1 MTNFN
6 DTSGIRIEDVSI
18 PTSAY
23 KLLEELAVIKNR
35 TVEQMIEDY
44 ILVGLHSDIQ
54 NHQSLGMA
62 YANYLR
68 EKHRYDIAADG
79 GRRRGEG
86 NGS

>member
-18 PTSAY
+18 LTSAY

-68 EKHRYDIAADG
+68 EKHQYDSR
-79 GRRRGEG
+79 GRWKA
-86 NGS
+86 

>member
-1 MTNFN
+1 MTDFN

-18 PTSAY
+18 LTSAY

-44 ILVGLHSDIQ
+44 ILVGLHNDIQ
-54 NHQSLGMA
+54 NHQSLGMQ

-68 EKHRYDIAADG
+68 EKHQYDSR
-79 GRRRGEG
+79 GRWKV
-86 NGS
+86 